1 MSKNLP
7 QTGCVHLL
15 PYPGRPKLTN
25 IQDSTFLGMWADMR
39 GTRKR
44 MVQRQENFFQ
54 RNTSVGSCL
63 GTGHDR
69 LARLLMRLNGG
80 YFSLRGLGCFI
91 HCARNLTHIHVCLCV
106 QSQNRTTRS
115 LADLWSLAHL
125 NFSPVLRQRRVF
137 TTLNFQQRGVGSRKA
152 ICDEPTCDMFLKV
165 TPKGYRTP

>member
-54 RNTSVGSCL
+54 RNTSVGSWL

-69 LARLLMRLNGG
+69 LARLLMRLNGC

-115 LADLWSLAHL
+115 SLVVGTSEFLASFASTPCFYHIK
-125 NFSPVLRQRRVF
+125 FPTARSRV
-137 TTLNFQQRGVGSRKA
+137 TQSH
-152 ICDEPTCDMFLKV
+152 M
-165 TPKGYRTP
+165 